1 MVDSILKKLYHITM
15 FKTTKILALGAIFVL
30 AWLWFFTIWRWRLSP
45 DFIPLH
51 YTVYFGFDRFGP
63 KYDIFLF
70 PTLGTVVLALNAA
83 VSARLFHRN
92 GLWQGLW
99 WGVTLLLQII
109 LFLSLLLVV
118 FKSL

>member
-1 MVDSILKKLYHITM
+1 M
-15 FKTTKILALGAIFVL
+15 FMFNWLGLESRLGKILALSALLVL
-30 AWLWFFTIWRWRLSP
+30 AWLWFFTLWRYRLSP

-70 PTLGTVVLALNAA
+70 PTLGTFILGLNGWIAHI
-83 VSARLFHRN
+83 LFRRN
-92 GLWQGLW
+92 ALWQGLW
-99 WGVTLLLQII
+99 WGVTVLQEII
-109 LFLSLLLVV
+109 LFLSLMLVV